1 MMEALAPFP
10 LSFHFLRP
18 LWLLL
23 VAGALVL
30 LLLWRLNSDPRAQ
43 WRRFIAPHLLDALI
57 IGEKRRFRV
66 RPIHAIGVLLIVGG
80 IAAAGPTWEEEPPPF
95 SQDKAPLIVAIDLSR
110 SMDASD
116 ISPTRLERVKQ
127 KVHDLMA
134 ERKGSRTGL
143 VVYAGTAHLVLPP
156 AEDPALMD
164 IFLEALSTGLMPRDG
179 RNVTA
184 ALAQADRLL
193 AKESA
198 AGTVVF
204 FTDGFDAAQEADFA
218 RAVAARPDRQVM
230 LVSVGT
236 KEGGPVLAANGRPAL
251 DKAGRPIIGSF
262 DAAALEHAAN
272 AADVLIA
279 SSTLDDEDIRW
290 VQRRAQKH
298 LQAVEAEKAQLR
310 WKEPGYWLCF
320 PIALIAA
327 LSFRRGWVLRW
338 LPVLLLA
345 CMAGMPKPAQAA
357 GFNWLDAFL
366 TPDQQGRMHFE
377 RGEFAE
383 AASHFE
389 DAQWK
394 AWAYYRARNYGQAL
408 TLFARQDSPESFL
421 MMGNCYAQLGEYAQ
435 AVSAYDNALRGRPT
449 YVQAKH
455 NRELVAALIPKA
467 KPPEEQGEEGP
478 NLKPDEVKFDN
489 KTGGGKLVQVK
500 GKKLSAEVWMRNLQ
514 TTPAEFLRQKF
525 AIQAQ
530 EGNGAAKTKAKAAQ
544 GGAQP

>member
-1 MMEALAPFP
+1 MEALAPF
-10 LSFHFLRP
+10 HFLRP
-18 LWLLL
+18 AWLLL
-23 VAGALVL
+23 VAGALLL

-57 IGEKRRFRV
+57 IGEKRRFRL
-66 RPIHAIGVLLIVGG
+66 RPIHAICVLLIVGG
-80 IAAAGPTWEEEPPPF
+80 IAAAGPAWEEEPPPF
-95 SQDKAPLIVAIDLSR
+95 SQDKAPLVVAIDLSG
-110 SMDASD
+110 SMNASD
-116 ISPTRLERVKQ
+116 IAPTRIERVKQ

-164 IFLEALSTGLMPRDG
+164 IFLEALSTGLMPRAG

-184 ALAQADRLL
+184 ALAEADRLL
-193 AKESA
+193 AKETA

-204 FTDGFDAAQEADFA
+204 FTDGFDAAQEAGFA
-218 RAVAARPDRQVM
+218 SAVKAKPDRQVM
-230 LVSVGT
+230 LVGVGT
-236 KEGGPVLAANGRPAL
+236 KEGGPVLGANGRPAL

-262 DAAALEHAAN
+262 DADALEHAAK

-279 SSTLDDEDIRW
+279 SSTLDDEDIKW

-298 LQAVEAEKAQLR
+298 LQAVEAERAQLR

-338 LPVLLLA
+338 LPILLIA
-345 CMAGMPKPAQAA
+345 VGAGLPRHAEAA

-377 RGEFAE
+377 RQEYGE
-383 AASHFE
+383 AARHFR
-389 DAQWK
+389 DARWK
-394 AWAYYRARNYGQAL
+394 AWSFYRAHDYAQAL
-408 TLFARQDSPESFL
+408 TLFARGDTPEDFL
-421 MMGNCYAQLGEYAQ
+421 MMGNCYAHLGEYPQ
-435 AVSAYDNALRGRPT
+435 ALSAYDNALRERPH
-449 YVQAKH
+449 YAEAKA
-455 NRELVAALIPKA
+455 NRERVAALIPKPR
-467 KPPEEQGEEGP
+467 KEDEQSEEGP
-478 NLKPDEVKFDN
+478 NLKPDQVKFDN
-489 KTGGGKLVQVK
+489 KTGGGKLTKVA
-500 GKKLSAEVWMRNLQ
+500 GKRLSADVWMRNLQ

-525 AIQAQ
+525 AIQAA
-530 EGNGAAKTKAKAAQ
+530 EGTRVSAESAKGAKEGAAK
-544 GGAQP
+544 